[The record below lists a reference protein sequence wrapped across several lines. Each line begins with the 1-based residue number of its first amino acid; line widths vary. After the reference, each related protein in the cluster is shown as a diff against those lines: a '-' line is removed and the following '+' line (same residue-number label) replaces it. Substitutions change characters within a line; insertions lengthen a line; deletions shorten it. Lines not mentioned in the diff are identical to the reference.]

1 MFDRGWN
8 SGRQAAKI
16 AVTLGDICGIGPELV
31 LKAMSDPLLAERCVV
46 VGDPGVIAAQAQHL
60 GLPVPPALV
69 AVEALQAPYPEFGAI
84 DARAGAAAHRFIVR
98 AVEMAMA
105 GEVGA
110 IVTAPI
116 SKAALQRAGHDFPG
130 HTELLAALAGGCEVR
145 MMLVNPELRVVLV
158 TIHEALRSAVDNV
171 TMAAVLR
178 TIQIADAGL
187 RRAGIAQPRLAVA
200 GLNPHAG
207 EDGLFGSEERE
218 QIAPAIVAAREQGID
233 AAGPFPPDTIF
244 MQARGLERFDAVI
257 AMYHDQGLIP
267 VKYLGLDE
275 GVNVTLGLP
284 FARTSPDHGTAFD
297 IAGKGRADPRSL
309 IRAIDCA
316 REMHDGNIR

>member
-1 MFDRGWN
+1 MHSANHAPAR
-8 SGRQAAKI
+8 I
-16 AVTLGDICGIGPELV
+16 AITLGDVCGIGPEIV
-31 LKAMSDPLLAERCVV
+31 LKAMSDPLLALRCVV
-46 VGDPGVIAAQAQHL
+46 VGDPRLLAAQAAQL
-60 GLPVPPALV
+60 GLPMPREIMP
-69 AVEALQAPYPEFGAI
+69 VEGLRAPYPQLGAL
-84 DARAGAAAHRFIVR
+84 DAKAGDAAYRYIVR
-98 AVEMAMA
+98 AVEMAMS

-116 SKAALQRAGHDFPG
+116 SKAAMQRAGHHYPG
-130 HTELLAALAGGCEVR
+130 HTELLATLAGGCEVR

-158 TIHEALRSAVDNV
+158 TVHEALRTAVSNI
-171 TMAAVLR
+171 TPANVLR
-178 TIQIADAGL
+178 TIEIADAGL
-187 RRAGIAQPRLAVA
+187 RKAGIAQPRLAVA

-207 EDGLFGSEERE
+207 EDGLFGAEELE
-218 QIAPAIVAAREQGID
+218 QIAPAIAAACARGITVS
-233 AAGPFPPDTIF
+233 GPFPPDTIF

-284 FARTSPDHGTAFD
+284 FVRTSPDHGTAFD
-297 IAGKGRADPRSL
+297 IAGSGRADPRSL

-316 REMHDGNIR
+316 REIYDGNIR